1 MVKKINS
8 YIKNNFSLA
17 HNLYISRKNP
27 ISLVHFVTN
36 RCNARCSF
44 CFIDF
49 DDPKVFQGELS
60 LSEIDKMTKNLGPN
74 LQNVNLTGGE
84 PFARKDFLEI
94 TRCYFKNTN
103 IKSIFVTSNGSLPDR
118 IKNYLSSLSAEYPN
132 RKILMQLSID
142 DLPKEH
148 DKIRKIDG
156 LFENCI
162 KSYKLAEHY
171 GENIQSSI
179 AITISHENYNNA
191 EALYDY
197 LINEHKVK
205 SITLNIVRDEGVYK
219 IPSEHKLKILETY
232 KHLSYR
238 INKDMKNGLLH
249 GWNNKS
255 VQGRMM
261 NKKNEIWRDILLDI
275 YINDN
280 YVTPCRAGSIFGVIE
295 ANGKVRPCEILDTSF
310 GSLRDCDYNLMSL
323 WTSKENIRIK
333 KNIISSKCKCHY
345 DCAWS
350 FNILANKEFQK
361 HLLPSALPL
370 KKINKK

>member
-1 MVKKINS
+1 MVKMNNS
-8 YIKNNFSLA
+8 QIKNNVMLA

-49 DDPKVFQGELS
+49 EDPDVFKGELS
-60 LSEIDKMTKNLGPN
+60 LNEIDVMTKNLGPN

-84 PFARKDFLEI
+84 PFARKDFIEI
-94 TRCYFKNTN
+94 SECYFKNTN

-118 IKNYLSSLSAEYPN
+118 VNNYLSTLSIKYPD
-132 RKILMQLSID
+132 RKILMQFSID
-142 DLPKEH
+142 DLPTEH

-162 KSYKLAEHY
+162 KSYKLAENY

-179 AITISHENYNNA
+179 AITISHENYMNA
-191 EALYDY
+191 ETLYDY
-197 LINEHKVK
+197 LIKKHKVK

-219 IPSEHKLKILETY
+219 IPSEHKLKILEAY
-232 KHLSYR
+232 KNLSQKV
-238 INKDMKNGLLH
+238 NQDMKNGILH
-249 GWNNKS
+249 GWNNES

-261 NKKNEIWRDILLDI
+261 NKKNEIWRDILLNI
-275 YINDN
+275 YINDD
-280 YVTPCRAGSIFGVIE
+280 YITPCRAGSIFGVIE
-295 ANGKVRPCEILDTSF
+295 ANGKVKPCEILDTSF
-310 GSLRDCDYNLMSL
+310 GNLRDYEYNLMKL
-323 WTSKENIRIK
+323 WTSKESTK
-333 KNIISSKCKCHY
+333 KKTNIISSKCKCHY

-361 HLLPSALPL
+361 QLLPSVLPL
-370 KKINKK
+370 KKNR